1 MDVAKTILYFIYWVT
16 LLTGA
21 CFIFFEVPI
30 IGDYIRLSLMP
41 ILLFYLLAN
50 VKPTHSQ
57 KLKIFFFLAFTLSWV
72 GDILKVMLT
81 NTNNT
86 IDYNKHVLLFCLSS
100 YTIANVFNILAF
112 YKIRPLKLSKAV
124 PPSITFILGATTIY
138 LVFFKFISKGIIGNF
153 KAPFI
158 IYLSG
163 MFAVAA
169 FASNILD
176 SNSRK
181 KLAVSYFI
189 PAAILTIFSAAM
201 FALNKYKI
209 LEPKL
214 DSVVLLTY
222 GYAQILYVDGFRKTA
237 R

>member
-21 CFIFFEVPI
+21 CFIFFEEPI

-57 KLKIFFFLAFTLSWV
+57 KLKIFFFLSFTLSWV

-86 IDYNKHVLLFCLSS
+86 IEYNKHALLFCLGC
-100 YTIANVFNILAF
+100 YTIANLFNIFAF

-124 PPSITFILGATTIY
+124 PPSITFIIGSILIY
-138 LVFFKFISKGIIGNF
+138 LIFFRLIYYKTIGSF
-153 KAPFI
+153 KPPFI

-163 MFAVAA
+163 MFASAA
-169 FASNILD
+169 FASNIFD

-181 KLAVSYFI
+181 KLALSYFI
-189 PAAILTIFSAAM
+189 PASVLSIFSAGM
-201 FALNKYKI
+201 FVINKYTI

-214 DSVVLLTY
+214 DSIVLLTY